1 MHKDKEALANSGFR
15 QLVEVQVKQADAYE
29 RVYATLVG
37 QQYPDYLILKLAGQ
51 HSWQDTLPLLKAE
64 KNLGFKTVST
74 AGERITGMIE
84 LLHLTQYPQRLMFVS
99 YPRHTQVERLRTSP
113 RIPLSCAATMQ
124 VQHDSGWSDSL
135 SGQLSDLSSQ
145 GIAFHYRGTLPVS
158 LKDEQAL
165 RANVSVDVDGDVMT
179 FRNLAL
185 RRIECVGPEHYEVG
199 LVYTEKPENLPDV
212 VSRLLLASAPVKAL
226 LNDIDLN
233 EKRLDNTLQG
243 ESDSVQFS
251 TN

>member
-15 QLVEVQVKQADAYE
+15 QLVEVQVKHADTYE

-64 KNLGFKTVST
+64 KTLGFKTVST
-74 AGERITGMIE
+74 LGERITGVVE
-84 LLHLTQYPQRLMFVS
+84 LLHLTQNPQRLLFVS
-99 YPRHTQVERLRTSP
+99 YPRHTQIEPLRTSP
-113 RIPLSCAATMQ
+113 RIPLSCAASLQ
-124 VQHDSGWSDSL
+124 VRQDSVWGEPLAGRLADL
-135 SGQLSDLSSQ
+135 SGQ

-158 LKDEQAL
+158 VHDNPAWH
-165 RANVSVDVDGDVMT
+165 ADVSVDTDGDVMT

-185 RRIECVGPEHYEVG
+185 RRIECVGPEQYEMG
-199 LVYTEKPENLPDV
+199 LVYSEKPENLPDV
-212 VSRLLLASAPVKAL
+212 VNRLLLASAPVKAL
-226 LNDIDLN
+226 LNDSDLN
-233 EKRLDNTLQG
+233 EKRWDNTLQG